1 MAIKIEILVFLLNI
15 AASYVTLIRCD
26 VVEVNLGGTWIVTNA
41 NKSISVHG
49 NVPGN
54 VHTALYKNGTIKDPY
69 FRFNDVKYRWI
80 AYDNW
85 TYTRSLEGVIIFF
98 FNFSFLLTQENETA
112 KNGVSRNTQ
121 QLEGHC
127 KFQYKGNC
135 QQENGKFINSLTAGS
150 HCLPLSSNHYYTL
163 YTYYHSLL

>member
-85 TYTRSLEGVIIFF
+85 TYTKSLEGVIIFF
-98 FNFSFLLTQENETA
+98 EVFFLLTQENETA
-112 KNGVSRNTQ
+112 KNVVSRNTQ
-121 QLEGHC
+121 QLGGHC
-127 KFQYKGNC
+127 KPQYKGNYL
-135 QQENGKFINSLTAGS
+135 QENGQFINSLTLGS
-150 HCLPLSSNHYYTL
+150 HHLPL
-163 YTYYHSLL
+163 

>member
-1 MAIKIEILVFLLNI
+1 MAIKKDVLVFLLAI
-15 AASYVTLIRCD
+15 ATSYITLIRCD

-69 FRFNDVKYRWI
+69 FRFNDVRYRWI

-85 TYTRSLEGVIIFF
+85 TYTRSLEGLNIFF
-98 FNFSFLLTQENETA
+98 SFVFIFEEVDNRYVSLD
-112 KNGVSRNTQ
+112 GVNA
-121 QLEGHC
+121 
-127 KFQYKGNC
+127 YV
-135 QQENGKFINSLTAGS
+135 
-150 HCLPLSSNHYYTL
+150 
-163 YTYYHSLL
+163 

>member
-1 MAIKIEILVFLLNI
+1 MAIKKDVLVFVLAI
-15 AASYVTLIRCD
+15 TFSYSILIRCD

-54 VHTALYKNGTIKDPY
+54 VHTALYKNGTIRNPY

-85 TYTRSLEGVIIFF
+85 TYTRSLEGLDM
-98 FNFSFLLTQENETA
+98 FLF
-112 KNGVSRNTQ
+112 
-121 QLEGHC
+121 H
-127 KFQYKGNC
+127 
-135 QQENGKFINSLTAGS
+135 
-150 HCLPLSSNHYYTL
+150 
-163 YTYYHSLL
+163 LLLFV